1 MDMLKSEPFIIPP
14 TINQLELPSNM
25 KETHP
30 LRRRL
35 EQMGCMVSYV
45 DLNLSTNLVEIAM
58 NSWSKGTQ
66 KQCSLH
72 INRWFN
78 YGRRHNI
85 HSFDSS
91 VKQSAEFLAE
101 YFHEGVSYS
110 MVNTARSALS
120 SIFPA
125 KDGTPFG
132 KHSLIVRLLR
142 GMLKQKPF
150 LPRYTVNT
158 DVAKMLQYISNSYSK
173 MSLECL
179 TKKLNTNYT
188 HINEKHC
195 IFYIASLLKTTRPG
209 FLQHLLEFK
218 RYTNQKNKRFQV

>member
-1 MDMLKSEPFIIPP
+1 MLKSEPFIIPP

-45 DLNLSTNLVEIAM
+45 DLNLSTNVVELAM

-66 KQCSLH
+66 KQYSLH

-78 YGRRHNI
+78 YCRRHNVD
-85 HSFDSS
+85 SFDSS

-110 MVNTARSALS
+110 MVNTARSAWS

-132 KHSLIVRLLR
+132 KHPLIVRLLR

-150 LPRYTVNT
+150 LPRYTVNF
-158 DVAKMLQYISNSYSK
+158 DVAKVLQYISNPYSK

-179 TKKLNTNYT
+179 SKELNTNYMY
-188 HINEKHC
+188 INKSTVS
-195 IFYIASLLKTTRPG
+195 FT
-209 FLQHLLEFK
+209 
-218 RYTNQKNKRFQV
+218 

>member
-1 MDMLKSEPFIIPP
+1 MLKSEPFIILPS
-14 TINQLELPSNM
+14 ISQLKLPSNM

>member
-1 MDMLKSEPFIIPP
+1 MDMLKSEPFIILPS
-14 TINQLELPSNM
+14 ISQLKLPSNM